1 MRLLIPEFGTVNGMT
16 RLLQHRLSLVG
27 LVITTVFIF
36 TALFAP
42 LIAPYSPS
50 AQNLAKDLRPPSPA
64 HPLGQDKLGR
74 DILSRVIYGSQI
86 SLQVGFFAVGVSLVV
101 GLIIGG
107 VAGYLGGWVDE
118 VVMRGV
124 DILLAFPGILLAIAA
139 SAVLGPSL
147 RNVILALSFIGWTG
161 YARLVRGEVLSL
173 KEREFV
179 KAAEALGASRARI
192 LARHILPLVMAPLLV
207 QATFG
212 IAGMIVAEA
221 SLSFLGLGVQPP
233 TPSWGAM
240 LNEGR
245 PFLLVAPHLTLYP
258 GLAIMLTVLGLNFLG
273 DGLRDLLD
281 VRSTG

>member
-1 MRLLIPEFGTVNGMT
+1 MIRLL
-16 RLLQHRLSLVG
+16 RHRLALVG
-27 LVITTVFIF
+27 VVVTTVFVVV
-36 TALFAP
+36 ALFAP

-50 AQNLAKDLRPPSPA
+50 AQNLAEDLRPSSPA
-64 HPLGQDKLGR
+64 HLLGQDKLGR
-74 DILSRVIYGSQI
+74 DILSRVIYGSRI
-86 SLQVGFFAVGVSLVV
+86 SLQVGFLAVGVSLVI
-101 GLIIGG
+101 GLAVGG
-107 VAGYLGGWVDE
+107 VAGYLGGWVDDI
-118 VVMRGV
+118 VMRGV
-124 DILLAFPGILLAIAA
+124 DILLAFPGILLAVAA

-147 RNVILALSFIGWTG
+147 RNVILALSLIGWTG

-192 LARHILPLVMAPLLV
+192 LARHILPLVIAPLLV

-212 IAGMIVAEA
+212 MAGVIVAEA

-245 PFLLVAPHLTLYP
+245 PFLLVAPHLALYP

-281 VRSTG
+281 VRSAD